1 MKKLLSPGTRK
12 KVFSNV
18 NQTFGVHLD
27 DLLAREGNK
36 YKVPFAVMKI
46 CETIAEKGKKTSG
59 YSY

>member
-18 NQTFGVHLD
+18 NRTFGVHLD

-36 YKVPFAVMKI
+36 YKVPFVVMKI
-46 CETIAEKGKKTSG
+46 CETIAEKGR
-59 YSY
+59 